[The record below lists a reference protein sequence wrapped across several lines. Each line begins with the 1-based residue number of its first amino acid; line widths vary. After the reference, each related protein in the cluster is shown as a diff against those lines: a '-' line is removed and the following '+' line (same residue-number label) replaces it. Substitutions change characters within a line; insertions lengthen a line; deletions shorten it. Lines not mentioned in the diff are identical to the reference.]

1 MRPRRAL
8 WRARNATFDRGTKRP
23 YSQPTISPATS
34 SRRAAALSVPTAGCI
49 DTDLHPQVE
58 VTPASQANLSSRLHT
73 CIMQCGSC
81 SLKPAEEQARGDL
94 THRCVKGNHPAAEV
108 REANKRGVLGRQSS
122 GTWIGCFLR
131 LGDQAEAY
139 PHAQYFRIT
148 RVTTRPHQP

>member
-8 WRARNATFDRGTKRP
+8 WRARNATFDPGTKRP

-34 SRRAAALSVPTAGCI
+34 SRRAAALLRC
-49 DTDLHPQVE
+49 Q
-58 VTPASQANLSSRLHT
+58 
-73 CIMQCGSC
+73 
-81 SLKPAEEQARGDL
+81 EQARGDL